1 MFCVVG
7 LALTCQFLTA
17 EVNGESPLMSDIE
30 PKFSFLNPDSY
41 HFADEHQKSILKDIY
56 RTEFDLSHLPIEDQ
70 ELLTEALGK
79 SGVEVQ
85 STCKVHKETTG
96 QLRAFF
102 RKHDEHAK
110 VNYFP
115 AESGKPASMQVYEAE
130 GSPHITQNQEYQ
142 PIVGDT
148 ADYPYPLSEANVVI
162 KLIPINL
169 SSIEVTQRTDSVAVF
184 KAYPSKILYAKL
196 REEDQLWD
204 LVDTKIEFEVDLARK
219 RLNWLD
225 FALQK
230 PVKAYHFVRV
240 SAFRLRYEFE
250 DNEVVNRNVVKSV
263 EHHMKGRLALVFQPN
278 FDFTNVLTY
287 ESCVAPPPTESYL
300 TRAMDSIANL

>member
-1 MFCVVG
+1 
-7 LALTCQFLTA
+7 
-17 EVNGESPLMSDIE
+17 MSDE
-30 PKFSFLNPDSY
+30 ESKFSFLDPDSY
-41 HFADEHQKSILKDIY
+41 YFADEQQKSVLKDIY
-56 RTEFDLSHLPIEDQ
+56 QTEFDLDHLPIADQ

-96 QLRAFF
+96 ELKAFF
-102 RKHDEHAK
+102 RRHHEHAK

-115 AESGKPASMQVYEAE
+115 AEPGKLPSMQVYEAE

-169 SSIEVTQRTDSVAVF
+169 SSIEQTERTDSVVRF

-204 LVDTKIEFEVDLARK
+204 LVDTKVEFEVDLARK
-219 RLNWLD
+219 RLNWLE
-225 FALQK
+225 FQLRK
-230 PVKAYHFVRV
+230 PVKVYSFIRV

-250 DNEVVNRNVVKSV
+250 DNEVVDRNVVKSV

-287 ESCVAPPPTESYL
+287 ESCIAPPPTESYL
-300 TRAMDSIANL
+300 TRAMGAIANL